1 MDFKQMFIEN
11 FGEENYLLLEKSF
24 EDLSYRGLRIN
35 YNKMIDPSFFATL
48 EKHNFV
54 KDAYIYKKENQDYGK
69 IPYHAQGCYY
79 IQEPSAMLVGE
90 LLNIKENDLV
100 IDLCA
105 APGGKSTH
113 VARYLNEDGLLI
125 SNDINYKRALDLS
138 ENIERMGITNCIVIN
153 SDVKKISET
162 MQGCFDK
169 VILDAPCS
177 GEGMF
182 RKNSFAKDDWSMEKV
197 NTCVNI
203 QKEIILDAYKLLK
216 YDGEMIYSTCTFNKY
231 ENEEMIKFLLENS
244 NAELIMLPEIEGVD
258 RGIDMKE
265 AIRLF
270 PYHYKGEGHFICKI
284 RCKDEHRFYNK
295 KEKTQLIKDKD
306 LIPFT
311 EFEKKSLNIKFDRKR
326 LFLNGEHLYY
336 LPKNALGM
344 GNLRILRNGLYLG
357 EIKSKHF
364 VPSHSL
370 ALASKVDSWKLSIDL
385 DDNLIYKYLKGESFD
400 IVASN
405 GFTLVTYKN
414 NSIGFCKIAN
424 NTLKNHYPKGLRK

>member
-1 MDFKQMFIEN
+1 MFIEHFN
-11 FGEENYLLLEKSF
+11 EENYKLLEKSF
-24 EDLSYRGLRIN
+24 DSNSYRGLRLN
-35 YNKMIDPSFFATL
+35 YKKPIDNSFFNSL
-48 EKHNFV
+48 EKHSFV
-54 KDAYIYKKENQDYGK
+54 KDAFIYEKTNQDYGK
-69 IPYHAQGCYY
+69 NIYHAQGCYY

-90 LLNIKENDLV
+90 LLDVKEDDFV

-113 VARYLNEDGLLI
+113 IARYLCDDGLLI

-138 ENIERMGITNCIVIN
+138 ENIERMGITNCVVIN
-153 SDVKKISET
+153 SDVHRIYET

-182 RKNSFAKDDWSMEKV
+182 RKNSFAKEDWSIDKV
-197 NTCVNI
+197 NTCVKI

-216 YDGEMIYSTCTFNKY
+216 YDGEMIYSTCTFNKF
-231 ENEEMIKFLLENS
+231 ENEEMIKYLLENT
-244 NAELIMLPEIEGVD
+244 NAVLISLPEIEGAD
-258 RGIDMKE
+258 RGIDIKE

-284 RCKDEHRFYNK
+284 KCKDENKFYNK
-295 KEKTQLIKDKD
+295 KEKLTQIKDKD
-306 LIPFT
+306 LLPFI

-336 LPKNALGM
+336 LPKNTFNLSG
-344 GNLRILRNGLYLG
+344 LRILRNGLYLG

-370 ALASKVDSWKLSIDL
+370 ALASKPSDWKISLELNETDA
-385 DDNLIYKYLKGESFD
+385 YKFIKGESFN
-400 IVASN
+400 VNSTN
-405 GFTLVTYKN
+405 GFTLITYQN
-414 NSIGFCKIAN
+414 NSLGFAKVSN

>member
-11 FGEENYLLLEKSF
+11 FGEENYSLLEKSF

-35 YNKMIDPSFFATL
+35 YKKPIDPSFFAEL

-54 KDAYIYKKENQDYGK
+54 KDAYIYKKDNQEYGK

-90 LLNIKENDLV
+90 LLDVKENDFV

-113 VARYLNEDGLLI
+113 VARYLNESGLLI

-153 SDVKKISET
+153 SDVHRISEA

-182 RKNSFAKDDWSMEKV
+182 RKNSFAKEDWSMDKV
-197 NTCVNI
+197 NTCVKI

-231 ENEEMIKFLLENS
+231 ENEEMIKFLLENT

-258 RGIDMKE
+258 RGINMKE

-284 RCKDEHRFYNK
+284 RCKDEHRFYVK
-295 KEKTQLIKDKD
+295 KEKQHLINDKD
-306 LIPFT
+306 LLPFI
-311 EFEKKSLNIKFDRKR
+311 EFQKKSLNMKFDRKR

-336 LPKNALGM
+336 LPKNCLNIS
-344 GNLRILRNGLYLG
+344 NLRILRNGLYLG

-370 ALASKVDSWKLSIDL
+370 ALASFKENWKLTLEL
-385 DDNLIYKYLKGESFD
+385 DESQVKQYLKGESFT
-400 IVASN
+400 VSSQN
-405 GFTLVTYKN
+405 GFALITYKN
-414 NSIGFCKIAN
+414 NSIGFAKITN
-424 NTLKNHYPKGLRK
+424 NILKNH